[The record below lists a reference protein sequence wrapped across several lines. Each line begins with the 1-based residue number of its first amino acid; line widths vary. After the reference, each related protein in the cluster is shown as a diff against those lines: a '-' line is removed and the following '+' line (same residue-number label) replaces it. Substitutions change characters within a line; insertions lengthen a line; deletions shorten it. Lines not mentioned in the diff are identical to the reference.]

1 MNGFEEAIIN
11 IVDTIYDP
19 NTMAPE
25 NLNISKAK
33 LELDENKL
41 NKKEFQELWKRI
53 NTKTAYV
60 VKFDTDELIQKS
72 ITAIDSK
79 LSVTRLYSVVQ
90 EGTMEKIKSKE
101 SLIEGTSFNNGK
113 IKREELNAQYCS
125 IKYDLI
131 GKIVEETNLTRK
143 SIVRILQGIKE
154 STFYQFK
161 INPEDFIIKVSNL
174 INEEKATVVIE
185 HITYNKLEETYQTN
199 IFTDPEIKT
208 ITINNSMPAEKNLY
222 NYLVYDSN
230 VEKKFGEDLDKN
242 EDVSIYVKLPKG
254 FYINTPVG
262 HYNPDWAIAFNEGS
276 VKHIY
281 FVAETKGSM
290 NSLQLKPIEQAKI
303 NCAREHFK
311 TISSD
316 TVQYDVIDS
325 YQALLDKVMT

>member
-1 MNGFEEAIIN
+1 M
-11 IVDTIYDP
+11 
-19 NTMAPE
+19 
-25 NLNISKAK
+25 
-33 LELDENKL
+33 
-41 NKKEFQELWKRI
+41 
-53 NTKTAYV
+53 
-60 VKFDTDELIQKS
+60 
-72 ITAIDSK
+72 
-79 LSVTRLYSVVQ
+79 
-90 EGTMEKIKSKE
+90 
-101 SLIEGTSFNNGK
+101 
-113 IKREELNAQYCS
+113 
-125 IKYDLI
+125 
-131 GKIVEETNLTRK
+131 
-143 SIVRILQGIKE
+143 
-154 STFYQFK
+154 
-161 INPEDFIIKVSNL
+161 

-185 HITYNKLEETYQTN
+185 HITYNKLEETYQTD

>member
-1 MNGFEEAIIN
+1 
-11 IVDTIYDP
+11 
-19 NTMAPE
+19 
-25 NLNISKAK
+25 
-33 LELDENKL
+33 
-41 NKKEFQELWKRI
+41 
-53 NTKTAYV
+53 
-60 VKFDTDELIQKS
+60 
-72 ITAIDSK
+72 
-79 LSVTRLYSVVQ
+79 
-90 EGTMEKIKSKE
+90 
-101 SLIEGTSFNNGK
+101 
-113 IKREELNAQYCS
+113 
-125 IKYDLI
+125 
-131 GKIVEETNLTRK
+131 
-143 SIVRILQGIKE
+143 
-154 STFYQFK
+154 
-161 INPEDFIIKVSNL
+161 
-174 INEEKATVVIE
+174 
-185 HITYNKLEETYQTN
+185 
-199 IFTDPEIKT
+199 
-208 ITINNSMPAEKNLY
+208 MPAEKNLY